1 METLIQDLRFAL
13 RGLIRNPGF
22 SVVAIASL
30 GLGIGV
36 NSAIFSS
43 VYQILMRP
51 LPYSEAERLVEIR
64 MDPDAATS
72 KATLERLWDRLA
84 SFDDIAGWSSS
95 AFTLT
100 KLDAPERLRGSR
112 VTSNLFYV
120 LGVEAEQGRT
130 LIYEDGVPGEDK
142 VAVLSHG
149 LWQRRYAGEGNVV
162 GRRITLDGV
171 AHTIVGIMPE
181 AFDFPSS
188 SEELWLPAAID
199 ASDLEDYRSR
209 DSRVVGRM
217 SEASTTDRALVE
229 LRQASIRLRDMF
241 DGYGDGYG
249 NRATV
254 APIRDALVGETKTA
268 LMVLFGAVGFVL
280 LIVCVN
286 VANLLLTRA
295 AVRQK
300 EIAVRTALGASRGRV
315 VRQLLTESLVL
326 ALIGGGLGLLLAAWT
341 TELCAASLPA
351 DLPGLAHVGVGREVL
366 AFTLGVSVLAG
377 MLFGLAPA
385 SQTANGVIQ
394 KALNEKQPG
403 LAGKSAQGVFGVLMV
418 SEVAMALILV
428 MGAALMIQSFRRL
441 STVDPGF
448 EAEGVLT
455 LRLSPVQARY
465 PTGRDRREF
474 WDRVLRDVVLI
485 PGVDSVAAIHL
496 LPFSGSNW
504 APELTVQDRPLP
516 VDQAAPQVDWRVVTP
531 AYFATMR
538 IPLLNG
544 RTFTDRDRAVTEQV
558 AVVSNTFARRHF
570 PGEDPLGRRV
580 KTTMESSERWVTIVG
595 VVGDTRDQKMDTDL
609 SPQIYRPHAQY
620 STWSMALLV
629 RTQGDPKLL
638 ASPVRDVVWTVDPEV
653 PVSWVQ
659 TMDEAIA
666 DSMAQPRLLA
676 ELLVVFGA
684 LALVLGAVGVYGV
697 MSYGVSQRST
707 ELGVRMAFGA
717 GRGAILRQVLTEA
730 FRLVLAGLVVGV
742 AGALA
747 LARLLTSQL
756 YQVEP
761 TDPMILGSVV
771 LVLCAVGLVASYL
784 PARKASR
791 LDAVEALRAE

>member
-51 LPYSEAERLVEIR
+51 LPYPDADRLVEVR
-64 MDPDAATS
+64 MQPDAATS
-72 KATLERLWDRLA
+72 KATLERLWDRLS
-84 SFDDIAGWSSS
+84 SFDDLAGWSSS

-120 LGVEAEQGRT
+120 LGVEAEHGRT
-130 LIYEDGVPGEDK
+130 LIYEDGVPGDDK

-149 LWQRRYAGEGNVV
+149 LWQRRYAGEDNVV

-181 AFDFPSS
+181 SFDFPSS
-188 SEELWLPAAID
+188 TEELWLPAAID
-199 ASDLEDYRSR
+199 ASDVEDYQAR
-209 DSRVVGRM
+209 DYRVVGRM
-217 SEASTTDRALVE
+217 SESSTTDRALVE
-229 LRQASIRLRDMF
+229 LRQVSIQLRDMF
-241 DGYGDGYG
+241 DGYGEGYG

-254 APIRDALVGETKTA
+254 APMRDALVGETKTA

-280 LIVCVN
+280 LIVCAN

-300 EIAVRTALGASRGRV
+300 EMAVRTALGAARGRV

-341 TELCAASLPA
+341 TELFAASLPA
-351 DLPGLAHVGVGREVL
+351 DLPGVANVGLGPEVL
-366 AFTLGVSVLAG
+366 VFTLGVSVLAG

-385 SQTANGVIQ
+385 TQTASGVIQ
-394 KALNEKQPG
+394 KTLNEKQSG
-403 LAGKSAQGVFGVLMV
+403 LAGRSTGVFSVLMV
-418 SEVAMALILV
+418 SEVAMALVLV
-428 MGAALMIQSFRRL
+428 MGAALMIQSFRTL

-448 EAEGVLT
+448 EAQGVLT

-465 PTGRDRREF
+465 PTGVDRREF
-474 WDRVLRDVVLI
+474 WDRVLRDVALI

-504 APELTVQDRPLP
+504 APELTVQDRPRP
-516 VDQAAPQVDWRVVTP
+516 VDQVAPQVDWRIVTP
-531 AYFATMR
+531 AYFSTMR
-538 IPLLNG
+538 IPVLNG
-544 RTFTDRDRAVTEQV
+544 RTFTDRDRAATERV

-580 KTTMESSERWVTIVG
+580 RTTMESSEQWVTIVG
-595 VVGDTRDQKMDTDL
+595 VVGDTRDQKMDADL
-609 SPQIYRPHAQY
+609 RPQIYRPHAQY
-620 STWSMALLV
+620 SIWSMALLA
-629 RTQGDPKLL
+629 RTQGDPMLL
-638 ASPVRDVVWTVDPEV
+638 AGPVRDAVWTVDPEV

-659 TMDEAIA
+659 TMDDAVA

-747 LARLLTSQL
+747 LARLLMSQL
-756 YQVEP
+756 YQVAP

-771 LVLCAVGLVASYL
+771 LVLCAVGLIASYL
-784 PARKASR
+784 PAKKASR
-791 LDAVEALRAE
+791 LDPVEALRAE

>member
-51 LPYSEAERLVEIR
+51 LPYPEAERLVEVR

-72 KATLERLWDRLA
+72 KATLERMWDRLA
-84 SFDDIAGWSSS
+84 SFDDVAGWSGW

-100 KLDAPERLRGSR
+100 GVDTPERLGGAR
-112 VTSNLFYV
+112 VTSNLFHV
-120 LGVEAEQGRT
+120 LGVDAEHGRT
-130 LIYEDGVPGEDK
+130 LMYEDGVPGEDK
-142 VAVLSHG
+142 VVVLSHG
-149 LWQRRYAGEGNVV
+149 LWQRRYGGAGNVV
-162 GRRITLDGV
+162 GRRITLDGF

-188 SEELWLPAAID
+188 NAELWLPAAID
-199 ASDLEDYRSR
+199 PGAVDDYQAR
-209 DSRVVGRM
+209 DYRVVGRV
-217 SEASTTDRALVE
+217 SEATTLERALIE
-229 LRQASIRLRDMF
+229 LKQMSIQLRDMF
-241 DGYGDGYG
+241 DGYGESFG

-254 APIRDALVGETKTA
+254 KPLRDALVGETKTA

-295 AVRQK
+295 AIRQK
-300 EIAVRTALGASRGRV
+300 EMAVRTALGAARGRV
-315 VRQLLTESLVL
+315 VRLLLTESLVL

-341 TELCAASLPA
+341 TELFAASLPA
-351 DLPGLAHVGVGREVL
+351 DLPGVAQVGIGREVL

-377 MLFGLAPA
+377 ILFGLAPA
-385 SQTANGVIQ
+385 MQSAGDVVQR
-394 KALNEKQPG
+394 ALRDKRPG
-403 LAGKSAQGVFGVLMV
+403 SAGKRAQGVFGVLMV
-418 SEVAMALILV
+418 SEVAMALVLV
-428 MGAALMIQSFRRL
+428 MGAALMIQSFRQL
-441 STVDPGF
+441 SRVDPGF

-465 PTGRDRREF
+465 PTGHDRREY
-474 WDRVLRDVVLI
+474 WDRVLRDVALI

-504 APELTVQDRPLP
+504 APELSVRDRPLP
-516 VDQAAPQVDWRVVTP
+516 VDQAAPQVDWRIVTP
-531 AYFATMR
+531 RYFSTMR
-538 IPLLNG
+538 IPVLNG
-544 RTFTDRDRAVTEQV
+544 RTFTDRDRATTEPV
-558 AVVSNTFARRHF
+558 AVVSNTFARRYF

-580 KTTMESSERWVTIVG
+580 RTTMDPSDRWVTIVG
-595 VVGDTRDQKMDTDL
+595 VVGDTRDQSMDADL
-609 SPQIYRPHAQY
+609 RPQIYRPHAQY
-620 STWSMALLV
+620 SIWSMALMV
-629 RTQGDPKLL
+629 RTQGDPLL
-638 ASPVRDVVWTVDPEV
+638 LTSPIRDAVWAVDSEV

-659 TMDEAIA
+659 TMDEVIR
-666 DSMAQPRLLA
+666 DSMTQLRLLA
-676 ELLVVFGA
+676 ELLVAFGA
-684 LALVLGAVGVYGV
+684 LALVLGAVGIYGV
-697 MSYGVSQRST
+697 MSFSVSQRAA
-707 ELGVRMAFGA
+707 ELGVRMALGA
-717 GRGAILRQVLTEA
+717 GRGAILRQILTDA

-747 LARLLTSQL
+747 LTRLLTSQL

-761 TDPMILGSVV
+761 TDPIILGSVV

-784 PARKASR
+784 PGRRASR
-791 LDAVEALRAE
+791 LDPAEALRAE

>member
-13 RGLIRNPGF
+13 RGLVRNPGF
-22 SVVAIASL
+22 SLVAIFSL
-30 GLGIGV
+30 ALGIGV

-43 VYQILMRP
+43 VYQVLMRP
-51 LPYSEAERLVEIR
+51 LPYPEAERLVEVR
-64 MDPDAATS
+64 MEPDAGTS

-84 SFDDIAGWSSS
+84 SFDDIAGWSGS
-95 AFTLT
+95 AFSLT
-100 KLDAPERLRGSR
+100 KLDAPERLRGAR

-120 LGVEAEQGRT
+120 LGVEAEHGRT

-149 LWQRRYAGEGNVV
+149 LWQRRYGGERDVV

-171 AHTIVGIMPE
+171 VHTIVGIMPE
-181 AFDFPSS
+181 SFDFPSS
-188 SEELWLPAAID
+188 EEELWLPAAID
-199 ASDLEDYRSR
+199 ASEVDDYQARDYR
-209 DSRVVGRM
+209 VLGRM
-217 SEASTTDRALVE
+217 SESTTPNRALVE
-229 LRQASIRLRDMF
+229 LRQASIQLREMF
-241 DGYGDGYG
+241 DGYGEGFG

-254 APIRDALVGETKTA
+254 APIRDSLVGETKTA

-295 AVRQK
+295 AIRQK
-300 EIAVRTALGASRGRV
+300 EMAVRTALGASRGRV

-326 ALIGGGLGLLLAAWT
+326 ALLGGGLGLLLAAWT
-341 TELCAASLPA
+341 TELFAASLPTG
-351 DLPGLAHVGVGREVL
+351 LPGLSRVGIGREVL

-385 SQTANGVIQ
+385 TQTAGDVIRN
-394 KALNEKQPG
+394 ALNEKQPG
-403 LAGKSAQGVFGVLMV
+403 LAGKRGQGVFGVLIV

-428 MGAALMIQSFRRL
+428 MGAALMIQSFRKLAR
-441 STVDPGF
+441 VDPGF
-448 EAEGVLT
+448 EAAGVLT
-455 LRLSPVQARY
+455 LRLSPGRTRY
-465 PTGRDRREF
+465 QTGQERREF
-474 WDRVLRDVVLI
+474 WDRVLREVAVI

-504 APELTVQDRPLP
+504 APELSVQDRPLP
-516 VDQAAPQVDWRVVTP
+516 VDQVAPQVDWRIVTP
-531 AYFATMR
+531 AYFSLMR
-538 IPLLNG
+538 IPVLNG
-544 RTFTDRDRAVTEQV
+544 RTFTDRDRATTEPV
-558 AVVSNTFARRHF
+558 AVISNTFARRHF
-570 PGEDPLGRRV
+570 PGDDPLGRRV
-580 KTTMESSERWVTIVG
+580 RTSMESSEQWVTIVG
-595 VVGDTRDQKMDTDL
+595 VVADTRDQTMDTDL
-609 SPQIYRPHAQY
+609 RPQIYRPHSQD
-620 STWSMALLV
+620 SLWSMALLV
-629 RTQGDPKLL
+629 RTQGDPHLL
-638 ASPVRDVVWTVDPEV
+638 MSPVRDAVWAVDEEV

-659 TMDEAIA
+659 TLEEAISE
-666 DSMAQPRLLA
+666 SMAQPRLLA
-676 ELLVVFGA
+676 ELLVAFGA

-717 GRGAILRQVLTEA
+717 GNGAILRQVLTEA

-747 LARLLTSQL
+747 LARLLRSQL

-761 TDPMILGSVV
+761 TDPVILGSVV
-771 LVLCAVGLVASYL
+771 LVLCAVGLIASYV

-791 LDAVEALRAE
+791 LDPVEALRAE